1 LDLGQRQD
9 FSALA
14 VVEREEQRFALVP
27 APRQLSV
34 RHLERMGLGTPYP
47 QVVKRVCE
55 VMGHPKLAHGSRLV
69 VDATGVGAPV
79 VDMLRSAGLGVRL
92 TTVTITSGER
102 AQGEGERWRVP
113 RGDLLAGL
121 EVLLEAGEVKVSK
134 RLREAERLVR
144 ELEAMRRVSF
154 SRSGHKSGG
163 GEHDDLVF
171 AAALAVWRARRAENL
186 LGGTRLPGI

>member
-1 LDLGQRQD
+1 MMQ
-9 FSALA
+9 
-14 VVEREEQRFALVP
+14 
-27 APRQLSV
+27 
-34 RHLERMGLGTPYP
+34 
-47 QVVKRVCE
+47 
-55 VMGHPKLAHGSRLV
+55 HPKLARGSRLV

-79 VDMLRSAGLGVRL
+79 VDMLRSSGLGGRL
-92 TTVTITSGER
+92 TTVTITSGET

-121 EVLLEAGEVKVSK
+121 EVLLEAGELKVSK

-144 ELEAMRRVSF
+144 ELEAMRPAPLN
-154 SRSGHKSGG
+154 RSGNKSGHRSGG

-186 LGGTRLPGI
+186 FGGTRLPGI